1 LDKSGSGDIHS
12 NLMADFE
19 FVKIGEVEA
28 VLKGIEEF
36 LSILSTFIVI
46 FV

>member
-1 LDKSGSGDIHS
+1 LDKSGSGGVHI

-28 VLKGIEEF
+28 ILKGIEEF
-36 LSILSTFIVI
+36 LSILSTFIVR
-46 FV
+46 FG

>member
-1 LDKSGSGDIHS
+1 LDKSGLGDVHS

-28 VLKGIEEF
+28 ILKGIEEF
-36 LSILSTFIVI
+36 LPILFTFIVR
-46 FV
+46 FR